1 MNNETNN
8 FCFSGNVKFNP
19 QRRISAAGNSFLPLT
34 IEQSR
39 ASVPVMLFGVL
50 ADSLAGIAQQGTQI
64 IVKGT
69 MSQRKGNDGYY
80 HANLVVN
87 EYSLN
92 GGQSFET
99 EQTLNAPQQQAGV
112 KQVQQVLQQPAEQQ
126 QPVPQQQPGF
136 DDFDSDTIPF

>member
-39 ASVPVMLFGVL
+39 ASIPVMLFGVL

-92 GGQSFET
+92 GGQSFVT
-99 EQTLNAPQQQAGV
+99 EQTLNAPQQRAG
-112 KQVQQVLQQPAEQQ
+112 VQQVQDALQKPAEQQ

-136 DDFDSDTIPF
+136 DDFDDSSIPF